1 MPINLIVATDLN
13 NGIGYQN
20 KLLCHLPADLAYF
33 KKTTLGFPV
42 VMGRKTFESIGR
54 ILPGR
59 QNIIISASGFTIP
72 GALSLKSI
80 EAFKTMYIKDQTYFI
95 IGGSS
100 IYEQTLSWADC
111 VYRTLIQHRFQA
123 DVFFPNLSTNGFTL
137 TDETLGTQDQKNSY
151 KHSFQIWKP
160 SMHV

>member
-59 QNIIISASGFTIP
+59 QNIIISASGFTVP
-72 GALSLKSI
+72 EALTLKSL
-80 EAFKTMYIKDQTYFI
+80 EAFKTLYVQNQTYFI
-95 IGGSS
+95 IGGSTL
-100 IYEQTLSWADC
+100 YQQTLSWADC
-111 VYRTLIQHRFQA
+111 VYRTLIHHRFEA
-123 DVFFPNLSTNGFTL
+123 DVFFPDLSAHGFYL
-137 TDETLGTQDQKNSY
+137 ESETAGIQDQKNSFG
-151 KHSFQIWKP
+151 HSFQIWKP
-160 SMHV
+160 ISHA

>member
-13 NGIGYQN
+13 NGIGFQN

-59 QNIIISASGFTIP
+59 QNNNNQRIGFYHSWST
-72 GALSLKSI
+72 
-80 EAFKTMYIKDQTYFI
+80 FIK
-95 IGGSS
+95 
-100 IYEQTLSWADC
+100 IY
-111 VYRTLIQHRFQA
+111 
-123 DVFFPNLSTNGFTL
+123 
-137 TDETLGTQDQKNSY
+137 
-151 KHSFQIWKP
+151 
-160 SMHV
+160 